1 MKQVVQTN
9 VASTCIVELQHLT
22 SKIEGEFWTNY
33 GDKANMKGDDE
44 LEDNNGNVHEE
55 APNDLDIRIQQP
67 LGIDSSTLRRLGR
80 LC

>member
-1 MKQVVQTN
+1 
-9 VASTCIVELQHLT
+9 
-22 SKIEGEFWTNY
+22 
-33 GDKANMKGDDE
+33 MKGDDE